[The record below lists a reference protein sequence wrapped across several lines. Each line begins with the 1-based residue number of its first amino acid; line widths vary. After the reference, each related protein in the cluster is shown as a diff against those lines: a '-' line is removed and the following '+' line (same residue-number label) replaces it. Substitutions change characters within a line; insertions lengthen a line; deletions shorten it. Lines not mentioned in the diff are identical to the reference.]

1 MSLLNLADII
11 TADQDPEEIF
21 EILEL
26 LGNFYSKKISKKAK
40 EITDQYTRLFTNQ
53 QANWWLSK

>member
-26 LGNFYSKKISKKAK
+26 LGNFYSKKIPKRSRKLW
-40 EITDQYTRLFTNQ
+40 I
-53 QANWWLSK
+53 SI